1 MTNQEIVEK
10 LKQLSDEE
18 YKKFHSK
25 LCPNTDNILGV
36 RVPILRNFAKEIV
49 KDDWKSYLDN
59 AEDNYYEETMLQGMV
74 IGLAKMSLQQWY
86 YYVQRWIPKIDN
98 WAVCDVCVS
107 GFKIVKKNQEE
118 VWKWLQQY
126 QNANEEFVL
135 RFYVIMLLDFYIQN
149 EYIDEVLEKIN
160 HIQHEGYY
168 VKMAVAWL
176 ISIAFIKFPE
186 KTKKFLNNNLLDD
199 FTYNKSL
206 QKMLESYRIDEET
219 KKWIRN
225 MKRK

>member
-1 MTNQEIVEK
+1 MTNTEIIEK
-10 LKQLSDEE
+10 LKQLSDEK
-18 YKKFHSK
+18 YKKFQSQ
-25 LCPNTDNILGV
+25 LCPNTSNILGV

-49 KDDWKSYLDN
+49 KEDWQSYLHN
-59 AEDNYYEETMLQGMV
+59 AQDDYYEQIMLQGMV
-74 IGLAKMSLQQWY
+74 IGLAKMPLQQWY
-86 YYVQRWIPKIDN
+86 TYMQNWIPKIDN

-107 GFKIVKKNQEE
+107 GFKIVKKNQEA
-118 VWKWLQQY
+118 VWKWLQKY
-126 QNANEEFVL
+126 EKAKEEFVL
-135 RFYVIMLLDFYIQN
+135 RFYVIMLLDFYIQE

-168 VKMAVAWL
+168 VKMAIAWL
-176 ISIAFIKFPE
+176 ISVAFIKFPE
-186 KTKKFLNNNLLDD
+186 KTKKFLNNQALDD
-199 FTYNKSL
+199 FTWNKAL

>member
-1 MTNQEIVEK
+1 MTNTEIIEK
-10 LKQLSDEE
+10 LKQLSDEK
-18 YKKFHSK
+18 YKKFQSQ
-25 LCPNTDNILGV
+25 LCPNTSNILGV

-49 KDDWKSYLDN
+49 KEDWQSYLHN
-59 AEDNYYEETMLQGMV
+59 AQDDYYEQIMLQGMV
-74 IGLAKMSLQQWY
+74 IGLAKMPLQQWY
-86 YYVQRWIPKIDN
+86 TYMQNWIPKIDN

-107 GFKIVKKNQEE
+107 GFKIVKKNQEA
-118 VWKWLQQY
+118 VWEWLQKY
-126 QNANEEFVL
+126 QKAKEEFVL
-135 RFYVIMLLDFYIQN
+135 RFYVIMLLDFYIQE

-168 VKMAVAWL
+168 VKMAIAWL
-176 ISIAFIKFPE
+176 ISVAFIKFPE
-186 KTKKFLNNNLLDD
+186 KTKKFLNNYTGDD
-199 FTYNKSL
+199 FTWNKAL